1 MREGWRWSTVPPG
14 TRFCF
19 WFCLSV
25 SVSLYLFL
33 SLCLYLFLSLP
44 LSLILSLHLSVSV
57 SLSLSPSLSLSRL
70 CGGGQDV
77 PASPPHKSG
86 TREGPASDHVCPLIP
101 AEWRRSP
108 AHSSGWLF
116 REQVVRPSTPQPRSV
131 LGTRWGM
138 NAVSLSAPV
147 SAGECSGMPTAA
159 FGGQPALQGPVT
171 FSLGNSQTPSGLGAL
186 AVAVASW
193 APLGLGTGPSGR
205 HWAGT
210 GPPSLTLDLLSG
222 EE

>member
-14 TRFCF
+14 TRFC
-19 WFCLSV
+19 FCLSV

-33 SLCLYLFLSLP
+33 SLCLYLVLSLP
-44 LSLILSLHLSVSV
+44 LSLILSLHLCLCVPVSLSISV
-57 SLSLSPSLSLSRL
+57 SLLAVWGRAGRHTWSSPQVRHQRGSCQRSRVSFDTCRVEEEPSPFL
-70 CGGGQDV
+70 RLALQGAGSAAV
-77 PASPPHKSG
+77 YTPA
-86 TREGPASDHVCPLIP
+86 A
-101 AEWRRSP
+101 
-108 AHSSGWLF
+108 
-116 REQVVRPSTPQPRSV
+116 

-147 SAGECSGMPTAA
+147 SARECSGMPTAA

-171 FSLGNSQTPSGLGAL
+171 FSLENSQTPPGLGAL